1 MAEVHKKKLMLLG
14 GLRYLLPVIEAAHRH
29 GIHVITVDY
38 LPDNIAHKYSDE
50 YHNVSIIDKE
60 AVLALAQELQVDGI
74 MSFAVDPGVVAAAY
88 TAEKMGLPFQC
99 SYEAAC
105 ILQDKSRFRQF
116 LADNGFNVPNAHGYS
131 EGDDALKDIDY
142 FNWPVIV
149 KPVDSAGSK
158 GVTRVDDPSDLP
170 AAIAH
175 ALDCS
180 PSRHYIIEDFL
191 EKAGFSSDTDS
202 FSVDG
207 DLVFGTF
214 NNQYFDEDAENEYTP
229 AAYSWP
235 SSLPQDTQDE
245 LRRELQRL
253 VTLLEMK
260 TGLYNIETRLCTNGK
275 AYIME
280 VSPRAGGNRLAEMLK
295 YVTGEDIVERATL
308 AAVSEPFQP
317 IVRGADETRQ
327 HVVEIILHA
336 NRSGSFSH
344 LEIAPELRSIIIE
357 EDLWIQPGTKVETF
371 TGANMAIGTLAFR
384 AESQEDVSRIVQQA
398 KQGVKVVV
406 L

>member
-1 MAEVHKKKLMLLG
+1 MLLG

-29 GIHVITVDY
+29 DIHVITVDY

-50 YHNVSIIDKE
+50 YHNVSIIDKD
-60 AVLALAQELQVDGI
+60 AVLALAQELQIDGI

-105 ILQDKSRFRQF
+105 ILQDKSRFRKF
-116 LADNGFNVPNAHGYS
+116 LADNGFNVPHARGYS
-131 EGDDALKDIDY
+131 EGDDALQDIDY
-142 FNWPVIV
+142 FHWPVIV

-158 GVTRVDDPSDLP
+158 GVTRVDKPADLP

-180 PSRHYIIEDFL
+180 ISRHYIIEDFL
-191 EKAGFSSDTDS
+191 EKEGFSSDTDS

-207 DLVFGTF
+207 DLIFCTF
-214 NNQYFDEDAENEYTP
+214 NNQYFDTEAENEYTP

-235 SSLPQDTQDE
+235 SSLPATAQRE
-245 LRRELQRL
+245 LRSELQRL
-253 VTLLEMK
+253 MSLLK
-260 TGLYNIETRLCTNGK
+260 VRTGLYNIETRLCTNGK

-308 AAVSEPFQP
+308 AAVGEPFAP
-317 IVRGADETRQ
+317 IRPGADESQ
-327 HVVEIILHA
+327 NHIVEIILHA
-336 NRSGSFSH
+336 NHSGRFSH
-344 LEIAPELRSIIIE
+344 LEIAPELKPAVVE
-357 EDLWIQPGTKVETF
+357 EDLWITPGTQVETF
-371 TGANMAIGTLAFR
+371 TGANMAIGTLALK
-384 AESQEDVSRIVQQA
+384 ASSNHEVESLVRRTKHEIN
-398 KQGVKVVV
+398 VVV
-406 L
+406 E

>member
-1 MAEVHKKKLMLLG
+1 MSANQKKLMLLG

-38 LPDNIAHKYSDE
+38 KPDNIAHRYSDE
-50 YHNVSIIDKE
+50 YHNVSIIDKD
-60 AVLALAQELQVDGI
+60 AVLALAQELQIDGI

-88 TAEKMGLPFQC
+88 TAEKLGLPFQC

-105 ILQDKSRFRQF
+105 ILQNKSKFRQF
-116 LADNGFNVPNAHGYS
+116 LADNGFNVPNARGYS
-131 EGDDALKDIDY
+131 EASNAINDIDF

-158 GVTRVDDPSDLP
+158 GVTRVDDPAELP

-180 PSRHYIIEDFL
+180 PSRHFIIEDFL
-191 EKAGFSSDTDS
+191 EKKGYSSDTDS

-207 DLVFGTF
+207 DLVFCTF
-214 NNQYFDEDAENEYTP
+214 NNQYFDADAENEYTP

-235 SSLPQDTQDE
+235 SSLPQDVQDE
-245 LRRELQRL
+245 LRNELQRL
-253 VTLLEMK
+253 VTLLGMK
-260 TGLYNIETRLCTNGK
+260 TGLYNIETRLCTDGK

-280 VSPRAGGNRLAEMLK
+280 VSPRAGGNRLIEMLR

-308 AAVSEPFQP
+308 AAVGEEFHP
-317 IVRGADETRQ
+317 VEKGADQSR
-327 HVVEIILHA
+327 HNIVELILHA
-336 NRSGSFSH
+336 NQPGSFVK
-344 LEIAPELRSIIIE
+344 LEIAPEIKPLVVE
-357 EDLWIQPGTKVETF
+357 EDLWVEPGDIVETF
-371 TGANMAIGTLAFR
+371 TGANMAIGTLAFK
-384 AESQEDVSRIVQQA
+384 ADTQEEIGSFVNKIKER
-398 KQGVKVVV
+398 VKVIVS
-406 L
+406 

>member
-1 MAEVHKKKLMLLG
+1 MADRQKKLMLLG

-60 AVLALAQELQVDGI
+60 AVLALAQELQIDGI
-74 MSFAVDPGVVAAAY
+74 MSFAVDPGVVSAAY
-88 TAEKMGLPFQC
+88 VAEKMGLPFQC

-105 ILQDKSRFRQF
+105 ILQNKSRFRKF
-116 LADNGFNVPNAHGYS
+116 LADNGFNVPNARGYN
-131 EGDDALKDIDY
+131 EGDDALQDIDY

-158 GVTRVDDPSDLP
+158 GVTRVDDPADLP

-180 PSRHYIIEDFL
+180 PSRHFIIEDFL
-191 EKAGFSSDTDS
+191 VKAGCSSDTDS

-207 DLVFGTF
+207 DLVFCTF

-235 SSLPQDTQDE
+235 SSMPQEVQDE
-245 LRRELQRL
+245 LRSELQRL
-253 VTLLEMK
+253 MTLLKMR

-295 YVTGEDIVERATL
+295 YVTGEDIIERATL
-308 AAVSEPFQP
+308 ASVGEPSCLSAEVWIRLNSRLLKSYFMP
-317 IVRGADETRQ
+317 I
-327 HVVEIILHA
+327 
-336 NRSGSFSH
+336 
-344 LEIAPELRSIIIE
+344 
-357 EDLWIQPGTKVETF
+357 
-371 TGANMAIGTLAFR
+371 
-384 AESQEDVSRIVQQA
+384 SQERS
-398 KQGVKVVV
+398 
-406 L
+406 LS